1 LVLAVCWTGRSA
13 AQSIT
18 ISLGGGSVT
27 WNNGFGNALV
37 PGSAANPG
45 SATTTV
51 STVWNNLP
59 NNSQLRIYAYFS
71 NANAALVHNA
81 TSCST
86 GCPDIPSSA
95 VEIRVDAGAF
105 TPVSGTGVFGGSGA
119 SLVLLDLLIKG
130 NNKSSSSTNVL
141 AFNINL
147 SSLPQLPADTYSGTL
162 NIQAQST
169 P

>member
-27 WNNGFGNALV
+27 WNNAFGNALV

-71 NANAALVHNA
+71 NANAALVHA
-81 TSCST
+81 SSSCST
-86 GCPDIPSSA
+86 GCPDIPSSD